1 MVNNLL
7 YVAVADIAII
17 YVNTRTAT
25 ITSAIYLGYTKS
37 SGADSVIFY
46 RSLLKF
52 FFLYILIAQVKLYN
66 SMIFQKSSNDTIRLK
81 TEQKQ

>member
-1 MVNNLL
+1 MLYRIVWLLLTLYEIENL
-7 YVAVADIAII
+7 
-17 YVNTRTAT
+17 T
-25 ITSAIYLGYTKS
+25 YLGYTKS